1 MRVKWVPD
9 PTGRFPRRPH
19 YEPGVL
25 DDECERVAEEL
36 LLKRRGVIAYPIST
50 DDLLFALDQ
59 QANVDHYADL
69 DSDAKEEVWGVTKF
83 LKDGKPEVRINRCL
97 SENPRLENPYRTT
110 ITHETAHV
118 RFHGFLFAMIEQ
130 TPRLFE
136 DDDRSSQTCNRQ
148 QVESSAPYDWI
159 EWQASYCSGALLMPA
174 GAVRKLV
181 TGFLRDRSVPVAR
194 LRASSRHGEGL
205 VEEVMAQFR
214 VSSLAAKV
222 RLSKLGFLTDSE
234 VVQPSLLT

>member
-1 MRVKWVPD
+1 MRVKWIPD

-25 DDECERVAEEL
+25 DEECERVSEEL
-36 LLKRRGVIAYPIST
+36 LLKRWGVVAYPIST
-50 DDLLFALDQ
+50 DDLLFALDE
-59 QANVDHYADL
+59 QASVDHYAEL
-69 DSDAKEEVWGVTKF
+69 DADPSLEVWGITKF
-83 LKDGKPEVRINRCL
+83 LKDGKPEVRINRRL

-110 ITHETAHV
+110 ITHEFAHV

-130 TPRLFE
+130 TLNLFE
-136 DDDRSSQTCNRQ
+136 DDGRSSQTCNRQ

-159 EWQASYCSGALLMPA
+159 EWQASYCSGAILMPA

-181 TGFLRDRSVPVAR
+181 TAFLRDRSVPVAK
-194 LRASSRHGEGL
+194 LRASSRYGEAL
-205 VEEVMAQFR
+205 VEDVMAQFK

-234 VVQPSLLT
+234 VAQPSLLT

>member
-36 LLKRRGVIAYPIST
+36 LLKRLGVVAYPIST
-50 DDLLFALDQ
+50 DDLLFALDEL
-59 QANVDHYADL
+59 ANVDHYAEL
-69 DSDAKEEVWGVTKF
+69 DSNTSGEVWGVTKF
-83 LKDGKPEVRINRCL
+83 LKDGKPEVRINRLL

-110 ITHETAHV
+110 ITHESAHV
-118 RFHGFLFAMIEQ
+118 RFHGFLFAMLEQ
-130 TPRLFE
+130 TPSLFE
-136 DDDRSSQTCNRQ
+136 DDSRNSQTCNRQ

-159 EWQASYCSGALLMPA
+159 EWQASYCSGALLVPA
-174 GAVRKLV
+174 GAVRRLV
-181 TGFLRDRSVPVAR
+181 TGFLRDQSVPVSK
-194 LRASSRHGEGL
+194 LRASSRYGEAL
-205 VEEVMAQFR
+205 VEEVMAQFK

-234 VVQPSLLT
+234 VAQPSLLT